1 MIGKL
6 SARHRAAD
14 FRDFLDEIDRQAEP
28 GLGGPSHLRQPSLR
42 RRWCMPGGW
51 PHPRFVLYFTPIY
64 SSWISQ
70 VERGFAE
77 LERGNFCS
85 LDALKTAVEE

>member
-1 MIGKL
+1 
-6 SARHRAAD
+6 
-14 FRDFLDEIDRQAEP
+14 
-28 GLGGPSHLRQPSLR
+28 
-42 RRWCMPGGW
+42 MPGGW